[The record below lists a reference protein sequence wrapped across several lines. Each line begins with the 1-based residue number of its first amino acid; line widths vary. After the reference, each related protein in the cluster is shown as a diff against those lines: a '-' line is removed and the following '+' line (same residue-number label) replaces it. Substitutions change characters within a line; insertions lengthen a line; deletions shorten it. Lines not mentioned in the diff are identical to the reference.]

1 MKYELPY
8 FGLIEINPLKKDYRI
23 ATKIGDRD
31 ISLDINFKK
40 DSTDSD
46 TLKIIKDFLKNIE
59 KIDVENQKH
68 FINDF
73 YKKGE
78 TDDHLEFYLEELFE
92 EELIKL
98 IEVKQSREKQKLDLL
113 SKFELIRVGIYPDN
127 LNYFGTFD
135 YSIRLEGEFSNQL
148 LVLNTKENGKLDHIT
163 WES

>member
-1 MKYELPY
+1 MYGILTRSIYE
-8 FGLIEINPLKKDYRI
+8 
-23 ATKIGDRD
+23 
-31 ISLDINFKK
+31 
-40 DSTDSD
+40 
-46 TLKIIKDFLKNIE
+46 
-59 KIDVENQKH
+59 
-68 FINDF
+68 
-73 YKKGE
+73 KGE

-98 IEVKQSREKQKLDLL
+98 IDVKQSRKKQKLELL

-135 YSIRLEGEFSNQL
+135 YSIKLDGEFSNQL